1 MGEVPLHRADK
12 DAQPLGCLQ
21 LADTLG
27 ATVVLVGVMMAC
39 MPVQLHPSAAELAL
53 SCALSTLRRCK
64 APGGVTRA
72 LYGSWE
78 DNEILTSLPWIS
90 PRGGWVAA
98 GSRERA
104 CTVCRP
110 CAAHPIETLKKA
122 DTVASRVLLVGSMM
136 EGTPVQLT
144 P

>member
-1 MGEVPLHRADK
+1 MGEVPLYRVDK
-12 DAQPLGCLQ
+12 DAQPLGSLQ

-27 ATVVLVGVMMAC
+27 AAVVLVGVMMAC

-78 DNEILTSLPWIS
+78 DNEIQTWLPWIS
-90 PRGGWVAA
+90 PRGGWAAA

-104 CTVCRP
+104 CTLYKPR
-110 CAAHPIETLKKA
+110 
-122 DTVASRVLLVGSMM
+122 ASHRGISRAPSGVDDGRHARTAVF
-136 EGTPVQLT
+136 
-144 P
+144 